1 MSPLITPEVGES
13 TSNHSV
19 HVHLGWQWVVPWLL
33 VAVVMVTGSVC
44 ILGVLV
50 DSSSMTVVRL
60 VGGSFEKT
68 VPAVPV
74 SILVQMP
81 VEEVGFVVKAGVDG
95 WNVLGMMVSVVWIEE
110 TVPGLLLSMTLETC
124 GVLLVEDVT
133 IVAV

>member
-1 MSPLITPEVGES
+1 ML
-13 TSNHSV
+13 
-19 HVHLGWQWVVPWLL
+19 
-33 VAVVMVTGSVC
+33 AVVMVSGSVC

-60 VGGSFEKT
+60 VGGSFEKV

-74 SILVQMP
+74 SILVQIP
-81 VEEVGFVVKAGVDG
+81 VEEVCFVVKADVDG
-95 WNVLGMMVSVVWIEE
+95 CNVLGMMVSVVWIEE

-133 IVAV
+133 VVAV

>member
-19 HVHLGWQWVVPWLL
+19 HVHLGWQWVVPWLV

-60 VGGSFEKT
+60 VGGSLEKT

-74 SILVQMP
+74 SILVQIP
-81 VEEVGFVVKAGVDG
+81 VEEVCFVVKAGVDG
-95 WNVLGMMVSVVWIEE
+95 WNVLGMMVSVVWIED
-110 TVPGLLLSMTLETC
+110 TVPGLLLSVTLETC
-124 GVLLVEDVT
+124 GVLLVEVST

>member
-19 HVHLGWQWVVPWLL
+19 HVHLGWQWVVPWLV

-74 SILVQMP
+74 SILVQIP
-81 VEEVGFVVKAGVDG
+81 VEEVCFVVKAGVDD

-110 TVPGLLLSMTLETC
+110 TVPGLLLSVTLETC

>member
-1 MSPLITPEVGES
+1 MSPLTTPEVGES

-19 HVHLGWQWVVPWLL
+19 HVHLGWQWVVPWPVL
-33 VAVVMVTGSVC
+33 AVLMVTGSVC

-74 SILVQMP
+74 SILVP
-81 VEEVGFVVKAGVDG
+81 VEEVCFVVKAVVDG
-95 WNVLGMMVSVVWIEE
+95 SNVFGMLVSVVWIEK
-110 TVPGLLLSMTLETC
+110 TVPGLLLSVTLETC
-124 GVLLVEDVT
+124 GVLLGEDVT